1 MFENFTI
8 LCCLWRRLSLVFYKA
23 FAMIIFLSLKFFTV
37 LFSMELFIGYLK
49 TFPLE
54 TEGGSERYEYVRN
67 GRWGVVAFVRVR
79 IMGGQIFVILVLAY

>member
-1 MFENFTI
+1 
-8 LCCLWRRLSLVFYKA
+8 
-23 FAMIIFLSLKFFTV
+23 
-37 LFSMELFIGYLK
+37 MELFIGYLK

-54 TEGGSERYEYVRN
+54 IEGGSERYEYVRN